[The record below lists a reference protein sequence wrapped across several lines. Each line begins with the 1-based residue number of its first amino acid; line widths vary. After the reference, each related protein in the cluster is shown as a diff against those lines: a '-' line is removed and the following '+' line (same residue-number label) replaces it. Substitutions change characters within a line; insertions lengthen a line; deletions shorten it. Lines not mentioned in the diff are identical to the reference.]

1 MINRLTG
8 IFALT
13 LMLLTAAASFAQN
26 EGDRVIAIV
35 GNDVIL
41 ESDFQ
46 YQMQLYAR
54 QNQLSQI
61 PPQVAQQIFQQMI
74 TDKIIY
80 AKALQDSIEVT
91 EDEINRELDFRIQSL
106 TQQMG
111 SVQRLE
117 EVYSMSIARIRIQ
130 LRDDLTKKLLADKLK
145 RQRFSGGVK
154 VSDKEVNEFFAT
166 YRDSLPPASS
176 EYEISQ
182 IFLTRKV
189 SEPEKQAAI
198 QTARQILDSIRSGV
212 SFEELARRNSVD
224 IGSGQNGG
232 DLGPAG
238 KGTFVKPFE
247 DVVFSLREGEVS
259 EPVET
264 EFGVHIIRL
273 DSKTG
278 ETVRSRHILI
288 PYPRLESSDFE
299 TINFLRDL
307 RTKIQSG
314 SITFEEAAK
323 QYSENEESKVKGGYE
338 GFVAEERLD
347 SAEID
352 ALKRIS
358 NGEITEPIKIGSDNN
373 YGYSILK
380 LHSFSAGHPLTISGD
395 YDRIKRYA
403 EYFKENKELEKWIN
417 EIRESIYVDI
427 RY

>member
-1 MINRLTG
+1 MFKRLFG
-8 IFALT
+8 IFVLT
-13 LMLLTAAASFAQN
+13 LAMLTSAASFAQN

-46 YQMQLYAR
+46 YQLQLYAR
-54 QNQLSQI
+54 QNQLPQI

-80 AKALQDSIEVT
+80 AKALQDSVEVT
-91 EDEINRELDFRIQSL
+91 DDEINRELDFRIQSL

-111 SVQRLE
+111 SMQRLE
-117 EVYSMSIARIRIQ
+117 EVYGMSIARIRLQ
-130 LRDDLTKKLLADKLK
+130 LKDDLTKKLLADKLR
-145 RQRFSGGVK
+145 RQRFSGGIK
-154 VSDKEVNEFFAT
+154 VTDKEVNEFYQT

-189 SEPEKQAAI
+189 SEPERQAAL
-198 QTARQILDSIRSGV
+198 QTARQILDSIRMGV
-212 SFEELARRNSVD
+212 SFEELARRNSADVA
-224 IGSGQNGG
+224 SGQNGG
-232 DLGPAG
+232 DLGTAG
-238 KGTFVKPFE
+238 RGAFVKPFE
-247 DVVFSLREGEVS
+247 DAVFSMREGEVS

-264 EFGVHIIRL
+264 EFGIHIIRL

-288 PYPRLESSDFE
+288 PFPKLESSDFE
-299 TINFLRDL
+299 TINFLKDL
-307 RTKIQSG
+307 REKILSG
-314 SITFEEAAK
+314 AMTFEEASK
-323 QYSENEESKVKGGYE
+323 QYSENEESRVKGGYE
-338 GFVAEERLD
+338 GFVAVERLD

-352 ALKRIS
+352 ALRKIS
-358 NGEITEPIKIGSDNN
+358 DGEITEPIKIGSDNN

-380 LHSFSAGHPLTISGD
+380 RHSYSEGHNLTLAGD
-395 YDRIKRYA
+395 YDKIKRYA
-403 EYFKENKELEKWIN
+403 EFFKENKELEKWIN